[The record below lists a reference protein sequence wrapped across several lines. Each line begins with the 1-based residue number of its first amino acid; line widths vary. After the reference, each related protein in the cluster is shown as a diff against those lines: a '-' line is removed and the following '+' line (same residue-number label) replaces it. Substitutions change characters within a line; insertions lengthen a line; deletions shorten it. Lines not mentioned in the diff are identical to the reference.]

1 MSNNGKYFVI
11 YKNRDFL
18 YKLSLR
24 LLDYIKKEKILLKK
38 IFDIIETDGSIIG
51 TGQSDYTKGSTEY
64 SITINNKEFILMD
77 MPGIEGHEKNFKD
90 EIMKSVK
97 KSHMIFYVCN
107 KQPDE
112 ATISKLREYLNSTSY
127 LATINN
133 IKSYSSQYN
142 DIDIKDLT
150 LNKTNKDKIDI
161 GKKIEERVE
170 QLFKEDCYKK
180 DAYVGNLNVHGL
192 AGFLSA
198 SQIKGITTIIND
210 SKKGLNKNQE
220 KFLNVFEDY
229 DTMRKFSNI
238 DDISDFIS
246 KKSVSYEKDIEEA
259 NKNNILKEIDDL
271 INKLEPMLES
281 HSKLISNFDKE
292 VEYALKDIDETFDF
306 FYSKFKENCELR
318 LGRIFNELNC
328 EFFNVID
335 EIIES
340 NFFDKFKVFFSKK
353 KTVDNYNMRLRE
365 NINHKLNILEKDIEE
380 IFKNDSEE
388 FSKQLKNKLDKV
400 HYNLSMIKKL
410 YDFKLK
416 DNYIRAFDTQ
426 TILENI
432 FPSFSKLLK
441 NIGKNLL
448 SNIFNIAFLFR
459 SVFNIISLSISTLFT
474 IIKTIFDKEVADDAK
489 KKIKSNIEEIKNKT
503 IYQFNLE
510 LSKNKP
516 EMTKEIDKI
525 KKFLKKENEN
535 NKKIYET
542 ILLKI
547 NNIKRVK
554 KNLV

>member
-18 YKLSLR
+18 YKLSLT

-38 IFDIIETDGSIIG
+38 FFDIIEADGNIIG

-198 SQIKGITTIIND
+198 AQINGITTIIND

-220 KFLNVFEDY
+220 KFLNVFKNY
-229 DTMRKFSNI
+229 NTMRKFSNI
-238 DDISDFIS
+238 DNISDFIS

-271 INKLEPMLES
+271 INELTPILENY
-281 HSKLISNFDKE
+281 SKLVDKFDIEIKSA
-292 VEYALKDIDETFDF
+292 VKDIDNYIDN
-306 FYSKFKENCELR
+306 FYDKINKKCEIR
-318 LGRIFNELNC
+318 LVQ
-328 EFFNVID
+328 FFNNINTIFIGKID
-335 EIIES
+335 KIINS
-340 NFFDKFKVFFSKK
+340 NFFDKIKVIFQKNK
-353 KTVDNYNMRLRE
+353 ILNDYDTE
-365 NINHKLNILEKDIEE
+365 INSTISIEYISLKNDIE
-380 IFKNDSEE
+380 K
-388 FSKQLKNKLDKV
+388 
-400 HYNLSMIKKL
+400 
-410 YDFKLK
+410 
-416 DNYIRAFDTQ
+416 
-426 TILENI
+426 ILENDFNEFYKMLEEKLNKINYDLSMLKSLYGVKLDYNFIKNFNAKNMLKDI
-432 FPSFSKLLK
+432 FPSFGKLIK
-441 NIGKNLL
+441 NIIKNM
-448 SNIFNIAFLFR
+448 NIFNIIQLCGNVWAIVSTITGIL
-459 SVFNIISLSISTLFT
+459 LSIF
-474 IIKTIFDKEVADDAK
+474 KTIVSKDGANKAKNDRCTYSYRICDPAADRAFFSAAGSLFACS
-489 KKIKSNIEEIKNKT
+489 I
-503 IYQFNLE
+503 F
-510 LSKNKP
+510 
-516 EMTKEIDKI
+516 
-525 KKFLKKENEN
+525 FF
-535 NKKIYET
+535 
-542 ILLKI
+542 
-547 NNIKRVK
+547 
-554 KNLV
+554 